1 MNRRVCPNTLIP
13 CLSLGST
20 SYYMY
25 DVRSASP
32 EKCEAVWDYGIH
44 TARDLEGT
52 IEVGHLLSDAND
64 AQSGEAYANVVR

>member
-1 MNRRVCPNTLIP
+1 
-13 CLSLGST
+13 
-20 SYYMY
+20 MY

-32 EKCEAVWDYGIH
+32 EKYEAVWDYGIH

-64 AQSGEAYANVVR
+64 AQSGEAYANVVRGCRMQSTQSIPGTEY